1 MQTTEI
7 KVPRRI
13 LGSLLS
19 SLSAGVVPRSGAAY
33 IAVGRDEEIN
43 ALADDLDALS
53 EGGGRMRLLIGKYGS
68 GKSFLMQLLRGYAME
83 RDFVCADCDLSPER
97 RICGRAG
104 TGIATFRELMKNL
117 SCKASPDGGAL
128 PVILAKW
135 YSVMIVELAE
145 QGVDADS
152 ADFERKMTAKVYEV
166 IKQTETQVGGFDF
179 ARVIGL
185 YFAAKWED
193 DNEKA
198 SLCLRWLRGEYNTRM
213 EARRE
218 LGVGAVIDDDNWFD
232 YIKLYAVFFR
242 QIGYQGF
249 LVMMDEGVNL
259 YKIANRISRENNYEK
274 LLSIFNDSLQ
284 GRTPG
289 LGVILGGTP
298 QFLEDTRRGLYSY
311 EALRSRL
318 CDARVMQEGNYRNLM
333 GPVIRL
339 RRMSDNELLA
349 LCTRL
354 TSLYAQYHKTD
365 AKVDMEQ
372 MKRFL
377 TFCTERA
384 GADSMI
390 TPREITR
397 EYLGILDILLQNPN
411 LCFDDLIAPAVARLG
426 GASEEDDEWSIEEF
440 EV

>member
-1 MQTTEI
+1 METNEI

-13 LGSLLS
+13 LGALLS
-19 SLSAGVVPRSGAAY
+19 SLAAGVVPRSGAAY
-33 IAVGRDEEIN
+33 IAVGRDEEIS
-43 ALADDLDALS
+43 ALADDLDAMK

-68 GKSFLMQLLRGYAME
+68 GKSFLMQLLRGYAIE
-83 RDFVCADCDLSPER
+83 RDFVTSDCDLSPER

-117 SCKASPDGGAL
+117 SCKACPDGGAL
-128 PVILAKW
+128 QVILAKW
-135 YSVMIVELAE
+135 HAAMTAALAE
-145 QGVDADS
+145 EGVDANSLEFD
-152 ADFERKMTAKVYEV
+152 RKLTAKVYEV
-166 IKQTETQVGGFDF
+166 VRDTESQVGGFDF
-179 ARVIGL
+179 SRVIGS
-185 YFAAKWED
+185 YFAARRD
-193 DNEKA
+193 DDQEKA
-198 SLCLRWLRGEYNTRM
+198 SACLRWLRGEYNTRM

-242 QIGYQGF
+242 KIGFSGF
-249 LVMMDEGVNL
+249 LVMLDEGVNL
-259 YKIANRISRENNYEK
+259 YKISNRISRENNYEK

-298 QFLEDTRRGLYSY
+298 QFLEDPRRGLFSY

-318 CDARVMQEGNYRNLM
+318 CDSRIMQGGNYRNLM

-354 TSLYAQYHKTD
+354 TALYGQYHK
-365 AKVDMEQ
+365 MEAPVTMDQ

-377 TFCTERA
+377 AFSNERA

-397 EYLGILDILLQNPN
+397 EYLGILDVLLQNPSVT
-411 LCFDDLIAPAVARLG
+411 FDDLIAPAVERLK
-426 GASEEDDEWSIEEF
+426 GADSDEWAIEEF
-440 EV
+440 EI

>member
-1 MQTTEI
+1 MQTSEM

-19 SLSAGVVPRSGAAY
+19 SLAAGVVPRSGAAY
-33 IAVGRDEEIN
+33 IAVGRDEEIS

-53 EGGGRMRLLIGKYGS
+53 EGGGRMRLVIGKYGS
-68 GKSFLMQLLRGYAME
+68 GKSFLMQLLRSYAME
-83 RDFVCADCDLSPER
+83 RDFVTCDCDLSPER
-97 RICGRAG
+97 RICGRSG
-104 TGIATFRELMKNL
+104 SGVATFRELMKNL
-117 SCKASPDGGAL
+117 SCKSSPDGGAL

-135 YSVMIVELAE
+135 HAAMSAELLTE
-145 QGVDADS
+145 GVSASD
-152 ADFERKMTAKVYEV
+152 ADFERRLTAKVYEV
-166 IKQTETQVGGFDF
+166 VRQTEGQVGGFDF

-185 YFAAKWED
+185 YFTAKRED
-193 DNEKA
+193 DGEKA
-198 SLCLRWLRGEYNTRM
+198 SACLRWLRGEYNTRM

-232 YIKLYAVFFR
+232 YIKLCAVFFR
-242 QIGYQGF
+242 KIGFAGM
-249 LVMMDEGVNL
+249 LVMLDEGVNL

-298 QFLEDTRRGLYSY
+298 QFLEDPRRGLYSY

-318 CDARVMQEGNYRNLM
+318 CDARVMQDGAYRNLM

-349 LCTRL
+349 LCSRL
-354 TSLYAQYHKTD
+354 TVLYAQYHKLE
-365 AKVDMEQ
+365 VQVSMEQ
-372 MKRFL
+372 MQRFL
-377 TFCTERA
+377 SFCTERA

-397 EYLGILDILLQNPN
+397 EYMGILDILLQNPDV
-411 LCFDDLIAPAVARLG
+411 CFDDLIAPAVKRLK
-426 GASEEDDEWSIEEF
+426 DDKEGEEWSLEEL
-440 EV
+440 EI

>member
-1 MQTTEI
+1 METSEI

-33 IAVGRDEEIN
+33 IAVGRDDEIH
-43 ALADDLDALS
+43 ALADDLDALA

-83 RDFVCADCDLSPER
+83 REFVTADCDLSPER

-117 SCKASPDGGAL
+117 ACKASPDGGAL
-128 PVILAKW
+128 PVLLAKW
-135 YSVMIVELAE
+135 HSSMAAQLSAE
-145 QGVDADS
+145 GITPDHAGYDS
-152 ADFERKMTAKVYEV
+152 ALTAKIYEV
-166 IKQTETQVGGFDF
+166 IKQTEGQVGGFDF

-185 YFAAKWED
+185 YFAAKEQD
-193 DNEKA
+193 DLEKA
-198 SLCLRWLRGEYNTRM
+198 SLCLRWLRGEFNTRM
-213 EARRE
+213 ESRRE
-218 LGVGAVIDDDNWFD
+218 LGVGTIIDDDNWFD
-232 YIKLYAVFFR
+232 YIKLYAIFFKK
-242 QIGYQGF
+242 IGYAGF
-249 LVMMDEGVNL
+249 LVMLDEGVNL
-259 YKIANRISRENNYEK
+259 YKISNRISRENNYEK

-298 QFLEDTRRGLYSY
+298 QFLEDSRRGLYSY

-318 CDARVMQEGNYRNLM
+318 CDARVMQDGAYRNLM

-354 TSLYAQYHKTD
+354 TSLYKQYHKIELPVT
-365 AKVDMEQ
+365 MEQ

-377 TFCTERA
+377 GFCTERA

-397 EYLGILDILLQNPN
+397 EYLGILDILLQNPT
-411 LCFDDLIAPAVARLG
+411 LSFDDLIAPAVERLG
-426 GASEEDDEWSIEEF
+426 DGEEDEWALEEL
-440 EV
+440 EI

>member
-1 MQTTEI
+1 M
-7 KVPRRI
+7 
-13 LGSLLS
+13 
-19 SLSAGVVPRSGAAY
+19 
-33 IAVGRDEEIN
+33 IA
-43 ALADDLDALS
+43 
-53 EGGGRMRLLIGKYGS
+53 
-68 GKSFLMQLLRGYAME
+68 
-83 RDFVCADCDLSPER
+83 
-97 RICGRAG
+97 
-104 TGIATFRELMKNL
+104 
-117 SCKASPDGGAL
+117 
-128 PVILAKW
+128 
-135 YSVMIVELAE
+135 ELAE

-152 ADFERKMTAKVYEV
+152 SDFERKMTLRVYEV

-185 YFAAKWED
+185 YFAAKRED
-193 DNEKA
+193 DTEKA

-218 LGVGAVIDDDNWFD
+218 LGVGAIIDDDNWFD
-232 YIKLYAVFFR
+232 FIKLYAVFFR
-242 QIGYQGF
+242 QIGYHGF

-354 TSLYAQYHKTD
+354 TALYGQYHKI
-365 AKVDMEQ
+365 APAVNMEQ

-411 LCFDDLIAPAVARLG
+411 LCFDDLIAPAVDRLG

-440 EV
+440 DV